1 MEIIK
6 QTSNYYNF
14 EVISEDSD
22 NFARKSFDELA
33 VGDIICVNQ
42 GTYSQKYCME
52 DYYSDYNSVRY
63 GILLT
68 KNQEN
73 PSLSILYTYNFE
85 NGTFEE
91 RNLYYDPG
99 TSGYYTFEKYLK

>member
-6 QTSNYYNF
+6 QTANYYNF
-14 EVISEDSD
+14 ETISEDYE
-22 NFARKSFDELA
+22 NFIRSSFDELA
-33 VGDIICVNQ
+33 VGDIVCVTQ
-42 GTYSQKYCME
+42 GTYSQKYCLE
-52 DYYSDYNSVRY
+52 DYYSDYNCVKY

-73 PSLSILYTYNFE
+73 PSASILYIYNSE
-85 NGTFEE
+85 NATFEE

-99 TSGYYTFEKYLK
+99 TSGYYIFDKYIK